1 MAVPDLPPKLEAV
14 LIRICRA
21 SSLNVTQAV
30 KLPYLIDVVAKH
42 VLGRPITE
50 GAHEAWENGVVTSPA
65 WHYLTKRT
73 DSKILHLEPVRY
85 SEERKVVIDVEED
98 SSVLD
103 AEERQIVDA
112 VLAEYGSTT
121 ASELGLMTKV
131 MNTGIAR
138 WGSNHRASLSEDA
151 YDRMSSEYQEMADAV
166 SRLSLRDL
174 ERDYV
179 VIESGEEAVA

>member
-1 MAVPDLPPKLEAV
+1 MTVNDLPPKLRAV

-50 GAHEAWENGVVTSPA
+50 GTHEAWENGVVTSLA

-73 DSKILHLEPVRY
+73 DSRILHLEPVKY

-98 SSVLD
+98 SSALG
-103 AEERQIVDA
+103 AKELRIVDA
-112 VLAEYGSTT
+112 VLAEYGGTP
-121 ASELGLMTKV
+121 ASELGRMTKV
-131 MNTGIAR
+131 MNPGIAR

-151 YDRMSSEYQEMADAV
+151 FDRMSPEYQEMVGAV
-166 SRLSLRDL
+166 SQLSLRDL

-179 VIESGEEAVA
+179 VIESGEEAIA